1 MQSRHI
7 VRDGIESMEKYVE
20 TLSLKAQAQ
29 FPATQPVI
37 STAKKVGSPVI
48 KGVRKLGDPVVDAI
62 DNGLHNVVKN
72 GTAFAGIA
80 KNRMEAGVGAG
91 VGGALHVVDR
101 VLTPPPDE
109 PKPPKTIRG
118 LVIHTNNAIRYLCA
132 TKVKPVLGFDPYNK
146 MVAIFTMMLYAAI
159 LVYHIWMTPW
169 YMVRDRIAPTVLWAM
184 DHKCDASH
192 GAPNGVHGH
201 HHHDA
206 ADDERTGS
214 GSGHGSNDH
223 RDNDEV
229 SGGGGDERSSSSSG
243 GRSSAAS
250 GSGGNTTGARCS
262 TGTGAGVTREAAKT
276 GTSSHHGTSGGST
289 KRSRTTSAKTNA
301 SSNSHDADT

>member
-146 MVAIFTMMLYAAI
+146 MVAIFTMMLYATI

-201 HHHDA
+201 HHDA

-214 GSGHGSNDH
+214 GSGHGSSDH